1 MKRRSL
7 LKLLG
12 VFGIAPVVSKADED
26 VSCSQGD
33 LEFDSKVI
41 AVTDLSLLPR
51 NPVDYQVVNVWG
63 YGDFIYLE
71 RHGLWEQL

>member
-1 MKRRSL
+1 MNRRSL

-12 VFGIAPVVSKADED
+12 VVGIAPAVSKAED
-26 VSCSQGD
+26 VSCSRGD

-51 NPVDYQVVNVWG
+51 NPVDHQVVNVSD

>member
-1 MKRRSL
+1 MNRRSL

-12 VFGIAPVVSKADED
+12 VVGVAPAVSKAED
-26 VSCSQGD
+26 ASCSQ
-33 LEFDSKVI
+33 LEFDSKVT

-51 NPVDYQVVNVWG
+51 NPVDHQVVNVSD
-63 YGDFIYLE
+63 YGDFIYVE

>member
-12 VFGIAPVVSKADED
+12 VVGIAPAVSKADEE
-26 VSCSQGD
+26 VICSQGD
-33 LEFDSKVI
+33 LEFDSKVT

-51 NPVDYQVVNVWG
+51 NPVDHQVVNVSD